1 MSNDVRIFAHFSA
14 AVRRAPLAGLIVLLA
29 IAAAAQ
35 PQKEEKSNMQVVGY
49 NDLQARSSYQPTI
62 HQQGQRWIAYIG
74 HHGGSQMN
82 SLTGQQEFNGTSL
95 LDVTDPAHI
104 RYLAHIPGEPPK
116 GANAETGGAQM
127 ARECDG
133 SSLPHRDKSKRCI
146 PRPFGGPDHEI
157 WHMTG
162 PAQ

>member
-1 MSNDVRIFAHFSA
+1 MSNDLRLFAHFSA
-14 AVRRAPLAGLIVLLA
+14 ALRRAPLAGLIVLLA

-82 SLTGQQEFNGTSL
+82 SLTGEQEVHGTSL
-95 LDVTDPAHI
+95 LDHTDAARI
-104 RYLAHIPGEPPK
+104 RYLADVPREPTKRVHP
-116 GANAETGGAQM
+116 ET
-127 ARECDG
+127 
-133 SSLPHRDKSKRCI
+133 
-146 PRPFGGPDHEI
+146 
-157 WHMTG
+157 
-162 PAQ
+162 

>member
-1 MSNDVRIFAHFSA
+1 MSNDLRLCAHFPA
-14 AVRRAPLAGLIVLLA
+14 ALGRAPLAGLIVLLA

-82 SLTGQQEFNGTSL
+82 SLTGQQKIDGNAL
-95 LDVTDPAHI
+95 LHVTHPAPI
-104 RYLAHIPGEPPK
+104 RHLAHIPGEPPQE
-116 GANAETGGAQM
+116 ANPEISVAQI
-127 ARECDG
+127 ARG
-133 SSLPHRDKSKRCI
+133 S
-146 PRPFGGPDHEI
+146 
-157 WHMTG
+157 
-162 PAQ
+162 A